1 MIVSSTGKFVFF
13 HNPKAAG
20 SSVHYALHG
29 FHDNAFPAS
38 GRGADGRYLSHYG
51 IDEFAAEC
59 PEHWETIGAYHFF
72 ALYRDPEQRFLSS
85 FSQYSITEGE
95 IDTRFA
101 TTDTARSFLF
111 TVIDRLA
118 KLGSAEAVM
127 QNHEFTLFRPQ
138 WIYAQSE
145 HHHVSVSAY
154 AVREIEKMYQ
164 AMETRLGATLS
175 RDRINEREA
184 FDLPGPLAALLQRG
198 NLIRRI
204 AGLPGSKFAKS
215 VLAKSFKPADE
226 TDKLALSA
234 SDKDQIVQ
242 FIASFYARDIEWMAS
257 LDASGQHQVELA

>member
-1 MIVSSTGKFVFF
+1 MIVSTTGKFVFF

-20 SSVHYALHG
+20 SSVHYALQN

-51 IDEFAAEC
+51 IDEFATEC
-59 PEHWETIGAYHFF
+59 PEHWETVSAYHFF
-72 ALYRDPEQRFLSS
+72 ALHRDPEQRFVSS
-85 FSQYSITEGE
+85 FAQYSVTEGD

-101 TTDTARSFLF
+101 TTETARAYLF
-111 TVIDRLA
+111 KVIDRLA
-118 KLGSAEAVM
+118 KLGRAEAVM
-127 QNHEFTLFRPQ
+127 DNHEFTLFRPQ

-145 HHHVSVSAY
+145 NHQVSVSAY

-164 AMETRLGATLS
+164 AMEARLGATLS

-204 AGLPGSKFAKS
+204 AGLPGSKFAKAA
-215 VLAKSFKPADE
+215 LAKSFKLADE
-226 TDKLALSA
+226 RDKLALSD
-234 SDKDQIVQ
+234 SDKEQIAQ
-242 FIASFYARDIEWMAS
+242 FIAAFYAKDIEWIAS
-257 LDASGQHQVELA
+257 RNASGQHKVEPA